1 MLVSKCLDKKDDDL
15 INLKDECCFM
25 HNGLDRRKQTIL
37 TRTEIEV
44 NSPAP
49 QQQEDKY
56 IRACSLGNKPL
67 TGAQLDASLNS
78 AH

>member
-1 MLVSKCLDKKDDDL
+1 MNAVSCTMVSAK
-15 INLKDECCFM
+15 ES
-25 HNGLDRRKQTIL
+25 RPYL

-49 QQQEDKY
+49 QQEDKY
-56 IRACSLGNKPL
+56 IRDRDSSLGNNPL